1 MADYFTRFSC
11 LLDVGTI
18 ENAARALDIYNELMA
33 QNATEDPP
41 AEPFLLSIEPEH
53 GATRLW
59 MRDPGT
65 ADPQLLITFVTQC
78 AEAFGL
84 AGRWGFQWAGVA
96 SEPRI
101 DGFSGGAHVLDLT
114 TGQTVE
120 WMSSGRWLADRL
132 AAGGAS

>member
-1 MADYFTRFSC
+1 
-11 LLDVGTI
+11 
-18 ENAARALDIYNELMA
+18 MA

-59 MRDPGT
+59 MRDPGS

-96 SEPRI
+96 SEPRV
-101 DGFSGGAHVLDLT
+101 DSFTGGAHVLDLT
-114 TGQTVE
+114 TGQSIE

-132 AAGGAS
+132 AAEGAS